1 MPQRRWKEL
10 PHQNR
15 NVNTKLPSKKTWF
28 VPGDGGCKFRARSC
42 IGMYM
47 WQWACRSLCVGT
59 VSACMLDTLSRFVK
73 GLMWEAKAIACFTRC
88 VGKLSLS
95 WVSKGHIFLSR
106 GIVVWD
112 HTGLCSVFT
121 PGTWNHIDRVWG
133 ILPLS
138 DHIQNKYVARV
149 FSFQS

>member
-47 WQWACRSLCVGT
+47 WQWACRSLVCWHSFCLYARHIIQVCKRSNVGGKSNSMFYKVCGEIIT
-59 VSACMLDTLSRFVK
+59 VLS
-73 GLMWEAKAIACFTRC
+73 
-88 VGKLSLS
+88 
-95 WVSKGHIFLSR
+95 
-106 GIVVWD
+106 
-112 HTGLCSVFT
+112 
-121 PGTWNHIDRVWG
+121 
-133 ILPLS
+133 
-138 DHIQNKYVARV
+138 
-149 FSFQS
+149 